1 MNYRDFS
8 ESTERYSDFFHEAL
22 TCACGGVDCTIVPS
36 YIGGSDTATELSR
49 LTILPRQH
57 GSLKT
62 RSRKTGVWPS
72 QLLSGDPERSWA
84 RAGSIN
90 ICTAD
95 VFDVVFFV
103 VGGGAVGCLP
113 APGFYLPDTRS
124 VPSVVTIE
132 DVPYGTKGCQK
143 GSIRLD
149 HPNFCKF

>member
-22 TCACGGVDCTIVPS
+22 TCACGDVDCTIVPPTKKVQ
-36 YIGGSDTATELSR
+36 TATEWSR
-49 LTILPRQH
+49 LTILPRQR
-57 GSLKT
+57 GSVKT

-72 QLLSGDPERSWA
+72 QPLSGDLVRSWA

-95 VFDVVFFV
+95 IFGVVFFV
-103 VGGGAVGCLP
+103 VAGGAVGCLS
-113 APGFYLPDTRS
+113 APGFYLPGTRS
-124 VPSVVTIE
+124 IPSVVKIE

-143 GSIRLD
+143 GSIGLD